1 MDRRFI
7 IADAAR
13 AEVTELR
20 GELAAI
26 SVYAL
31 ADRRRGWGWGCYT
44 PVGGGTAEVFFDDQ
58 IEECR

>member
-31 ADRRRGWGWGCYT
+31 ADRRRGWGYYT